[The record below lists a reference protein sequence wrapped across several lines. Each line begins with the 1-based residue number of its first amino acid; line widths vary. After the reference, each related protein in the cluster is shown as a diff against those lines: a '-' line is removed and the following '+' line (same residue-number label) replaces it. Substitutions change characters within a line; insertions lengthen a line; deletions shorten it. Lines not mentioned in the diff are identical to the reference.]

1 VGHGPLCPA
10 VEEERGDLGLRNAYG
25 PDRLGCGPLARLL
38 TSTSGPVPERREQ
51 RVVRPSDSVST
62 GTEPMARMLAA
73 AELRPIA

>member
-25 PDRLGCGPLARLL
+25 LDRLGCGPLAHLL
-38 TSTSGPVPERREQ
+38 TSMV
-51 RVVRPSDSVST
+51 
-62 GTEPMARMLAA
+62 AA